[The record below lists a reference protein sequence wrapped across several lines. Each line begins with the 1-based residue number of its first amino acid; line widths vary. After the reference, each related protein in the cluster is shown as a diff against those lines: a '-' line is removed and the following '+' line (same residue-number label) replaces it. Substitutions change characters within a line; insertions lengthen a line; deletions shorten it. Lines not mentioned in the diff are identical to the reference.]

1 MELRDYPRPLSRWF
15 WLPVFSALVAMA
27 VTYLIFR
34 YQASWPSYQAT
45 ATVLIGGD
53 IPARDSD
60 WVSFEMSKNLLPTYA
75 ELARRPPITQAVVD
89 GLGLSVSAD
98 ELRKSISVSAVGITQ
113 LIEISVT
120 DNDRQQAVDIANEVA
135 RQLVEQAPISSPPG
149 FIRITEP
156 ARVRLDRSAT
166 PYGNVLVA
174 GMTGLVAGIGIAF
187 LIEHF
192 DDTIRGPEDVVKGLG
207 LPILGTVKY
216 FSGVRR
222 LAPLSRLGGKPEKE
236 EEVPVKV
243 DLSGILRQV
252 RDACLWQVGQLLKL
266 LPWGQR
272 QEKEQELSDSSLSS
286 LAEACRL
293 LSISIRHPVAD
304 SPRKLLIASPGPLE
318 GRSTVAVGLATA
330 WAETGQKIVL
340 VDAHL
345 RRPKLHEWFGLSND
359 IGLSTLLE
367 RKSRKSRGRAKKEM
381 LARTERA
388 NLTVLVS
395 GPSDPEDSSPLTS
408 PQLQEVL
415 DDLATRAE
423 VVIVDGPPVL
433 STPDAAI
440 LVSKVDGIL
449 LVFNAGKTRLK
460 AALEAVRILTRAGGN
475 ILGAILFSSN

>member
-1 MELRDYPRPLSRWF
+1 
-15 WLPVFSALVAMA
+15 MA

-60 WVSFEMSKNLLPTYA
+60 WWSFEMSKNLLPTYA
-75 ELARRPPITQAVVD
+75 ELARRPPVTQAVVD
-89 GLGLSVSAD
+89 ALGLSVSAD
-98 ELRKSISVSAVGITQ
+98 ELRESISVSVVGETQ

-120 DNDRQQAVDIANEVA
+120 DNDRQQAADIANELA
-135 RQLVEQAPISSPPG
+135 RQLLVEQAPISAPPD
-149 FIRITEP
+149 FTRITEP
-156 ARVRLDRSAT
+156 ARVRLDRSAF

-187 LIEHF
+187 LIEHL
-192 DDTIRGPEDVVKGLG
+192 DDTIRRPEDVVKGLG
-207 LPILGTVKY
+207 LQILGTVKY

-222 LAPLSRLGGKPEKE
+222 LAPLSRLGGNREKE

-252 RDACLWQVGQLLKL
+252 RDACLWPVGQLLKL

-293 LSISIRHPVAD
+293 VGISFCQLEGGP
-304 SPRKLLIASPGPLE
+304 PRKLLITSPGPSE
-318 GRSTVAVGLATA
+318 GKSSVAVGLASA

-359 IGLSTLLE
+359 VGLSILLE
-367 RKSRKSRGRAKKEM
+367 QKSGGSQRKAKKKM
-381 LARTERA
+381 TASTERA
-388 NLTVLVS
+388 NLAVLVS
-395 GPSDPEDSSPLTS
+395 GSSDSQSSSCLTS
-408 PQLQEVL
+408 PQLQDVL
-415 DDLATRAE
+415 DDLARQAD

-440 LVSKVDGIL
+440 LASKVDGIL
-449 LVFNAGKTRLK
+449 LVLGAGKTGLK
-460 AALEAVRILTRAGGN
+460 AAAEAAKILIRAGGT
-475 ILGAILFSSN
+475 ILGVALFSSN